1 MQTLRE
7 IRDKIAN
14 LESEKA
20 QLMAELEELREKA
33 ETKAKFLE
41 EEVAQLRKDAESLK
55 EMLDNS

>member
-14 LESEKA
+14 LENEKA

-33 ETKAKFLE
+33 ETKAESLE